1 MLEIEYDV
9 DGKPVATIGTA
20 QDTCDEMDKLWWGES
35 MNQVRELSEHLDFDI
50 LSVLPDEMKESL
62 IKNENYVGVL
72 GWLE

>member
-1 MLEIEYDV
+1 
-9 DGKPVATIGTA
+9 
-20 QDTCDEMDKLWWGES
+20 MDKLWWGES
-35 MNQVRELSEHLDFDI
+35 MNQVRELSQHLDFDI